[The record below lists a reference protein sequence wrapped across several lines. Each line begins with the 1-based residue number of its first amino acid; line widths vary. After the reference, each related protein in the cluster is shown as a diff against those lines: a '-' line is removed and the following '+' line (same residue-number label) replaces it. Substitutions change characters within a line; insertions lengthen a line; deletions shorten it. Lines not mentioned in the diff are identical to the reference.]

1 MLQLPQCSTVHW
13 AGPLPLAACS
23 ALAGRDKV
31 LSIPLA
37 SDKCSGAEN
46 QKRKKNELMMMRFSW
61 EKKEIKLEKSMSTV
75 RANCTRL
82 PKKIVCLTPNLL

>member
-1 MLQLPQCSTVHW
+1 MLQFPQGSTVHW

-37 SDKCSGAEN
+37 SDKCSGAES
-46 QKRKKNELMMMRFSW
+46 QKKK
-61 EKKEIKLEKSMSTV
+61 
-75 RANCTRL
+75 
-82 PKKIVCLTPNLL
+82 